1 MSILSEKQ
9 KADFWND
16 GVITLENAVTSGE
29 LAELRKVF
37 TEWVE
42 ESKSH
47 ESDYGETLDGRPRFD
62 LEPGHSSD
70 KPGLRRVQ
78 SPEEI
83 SQVYENVMRNS
94 RMTDYVAE
102 LIGPSIR
109 FHHGKVNSKLPG
121 TATKIK
127 FHQDFLFQPMTNDDL
142 ITALL
147 YIDDVNLENG
157 PLEVVPGSHKG
168 PLYSHWHNGVFTGSV
183 DDEVTE
189 KYAKDVV
196 KCIGKAG
203 SVCLMH
209 SSLLHGSAPNLSN
222 KPRTLYIAT
231 YYAEDAI
238 ELSQNHLPSRLT
250 HSIIR
255 GEASGKVRCSEY
267 EMLIPE
273 VPKGTSFFSQQAESD
288 GK

>member
-1 MSILSEKQ
+1 M
-9 KADFWND
+9 
-16 GVITLENAVTSGE
+16 ITLENAVTSGE

-47 ESDYGETLDGRPRFD
+47 DSDYGETLDGRPRFD

-83 SQVYENVMRNS
+83 SKVYENVMRNS
-94 RMTDYVAE
+94 RMTDCVAE
-102 LIGPSIR
+102 LIGPAIR

-183 DDEVTE
+183 DDEVTK

-238 ELSQNHLPSRLT
+238 ELSQNHLPSKLT

-255 GEASGKVRCSEY
+255 GESSGRVRCSEY

>member
-9 KADFWND
+9 KTDFWND

-47 ESDYGETLDGRPRFD
+47 DSDYGETLDGRPRFD

-83 SQVYENVMRNS
+83 SKVYENVMRNS
-94 RMTDYVAE
+94 RMTDCVAE
-102 LIGPSIR
+102 LIGPAIR

-183 DDEVTE
+183 DDEVTK

-255 GEASGKVRCSEY
+255 GESSGKVRCSEY

-273 VPKGTSFFSQQAESD
+273 VPKGTSFFSQQADSD